1 MKLFEYK
8 TEVKI
13 ISSPKDKTFKRWFC
27 SKEEIDYLNE
37 FGKEGWEL
45 SSTVHQKSDD
55 DSFIAMYYF
64 KREL

>member
-8 TEVKI
+8 TEIKI
-13 ISSPKDKTFKRWFC
+13 ITSNNDKSFKRWFD

-55 DSFIAMYYF
+55 GFIAMYYF